1 MHRRAWPTRAEV
13 LVPIGGPDERGLA
26 ALTLATEVLGQI
38 RRTKS
43 EAQKP
48 LRTPVAKLVVRV
60 GHAEQAVIDEIRA
73 DVTSSGFVQQFI
85 VEPAEAL
92 AVTVELGEL
101 EAPKD
106 GEKK

>member
-1 MHRRAWPTRAEV
+1 M
-13 LVPIGGPDERGLA
+13 
-26 ALTLATEVLGQI
+26 LGQI
-38 RRTKS
+38 RRAKS

-60 GHAEQAVIDEIRA
+60 GADQQAVIDEIRA

-85 VEPAEAL
+85 VETAEAL

-106 GEKK
+106 VEKK